1 VAGDPR
7 YGQAGRHGL
16 ARQFL
21 HSAELGLRHP
31 FTDEELAF
39 RSDLPPDLAAAL
51 ARAREAPPG

>member
-1 VAGDPR
+1 
-7 YGQAGRHGL
+7 L

-31 FTDEELAF
+31 FTDEVLAF

-51 ARAREAPPG
+51 ARAREVPSG